1 MTENNQEKL
10 SRGVEN
16 PAIVDLISF
25 DERRSQVVLTLI
37 ETRSWDQGQAQL
49 EQLNDKLSNY
59 FVYVLDGHLA
69 EQYPQ
74 YAGKAV
80 RIQLDCTSEPDDL
93 ARELLRNAT
102 QVANERG
109 LALVIRVVDA
119 EAIPPAPWERA

>member
-1 MTENNQEKL
+1 MTEDKIQ
-10 SRGVEN
+10 RGVEN
-16 PAIVDLISF
+16 PAIIDLIAN
-25 DERRSQVVLTLI
+25 DPRRDQVVLTLI
-37 ETRSWDQGQAQL
+37 ETREWSGLQEQL

-74 YAGKAV
+74 YAGQPV
-80 RIQLDCTSEPDDL
+80 RIQLDCTHEPDEQ

-119 EAIPPAPWERA
+119 EDLPAAPWENP